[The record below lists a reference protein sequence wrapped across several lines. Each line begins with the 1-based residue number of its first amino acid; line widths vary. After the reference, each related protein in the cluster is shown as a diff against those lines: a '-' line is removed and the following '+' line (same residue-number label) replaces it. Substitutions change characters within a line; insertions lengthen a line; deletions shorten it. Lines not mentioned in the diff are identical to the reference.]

1 MEKELTPQLLEK
13 AKQAKTAE
21 ELLALAKENGVEL
34 TAEEAN
40 TYFAKLNVQNG
51 ELSDDELDSV
61 AGGSNQCR
69 DPQPLPFQIPDDEL
83 DITGL
88 TQKSE
93 AEVSAPA
100 VRASAVV
107 KM

>member
-1 MEKELTPQLLEK
+1 MIK
-13 AKQAKTAE
+13 AQQASNVE
-21 ELLALAKENGVEL
+21 ELLMLAKENNIAL
-34 TAEEAN
+34 TEEQARE
-40 TYFAKLNVQNG
+40 YFAKLQPPVG

-69 DPQPLPFQIPDDEL
+69 DPQPLPFQIPDDEV
-83 DITGL
+83 DISEL